1 MIGSF
6 LTHSQMTFR
15 SYKRQWYLGS
25 YDEDLGQLRGYLTWP
40 GRLVSKVEQLSGKR
54 RLLT

>member
-25 YDEDLGQLRGYLTWP
+25 YDEDLGQVRGYLTWP

-54 RLLT
+54 SLLT